1 MFLARP
7 GEYEACGMY
16 TMGHLIL
23 LIITAIG
30 IGIALNFTRNK
41 EKEEVERIIRNI
53 TVLLWT
59 LEIIKIIFNLWAGNA
74 SNPNT
79 YIPLYFCS
87 MILYAGILSGFC
99 KGKLKHIGDIFIAT
113 GGMIAGIIFLLSPNT
128 SLTTYPIFHYI
139 SIQSFVLHGAMMYL
153 GILVNITHYVEVKS
167 KDIIYYAG
175 LMLFISVIAYV
186 FNLIFD
192 SNLMFI
198 SKKFPGTP
206 IEILYNIS
214 GILFTPIMVILQ
226 ATGPFYI
233 VYGIKNIVY
242 KCMKNKESIE

>member
-1 MFLARP
+1 MFLAKP

-16 TMGHLIL
+16 TIGHLIL
-23 LIITAIG
+23 LTITIIG
-30 IGIALNFTRNK
+30 ISIAIKFTKNK
-41 EKEEVERIIRNI
+41 SKEQVTKIIKNI
-53 TVLLWT
+53 TVFLWI
-59 LEIIKIIFNLWAGNA
+59 LEIIKIIFNLWAGNV

-99 KGKLKHIGDIFIAT
+99 KGKLKHIGDVFIST
-113 GGMIAGIIFLLSPNT
+113 GAMIAGIIFLLSPNT

-139 SIQSFVLHGAMMYL
+139 SIQSFILHGSMVYL
-153 GILVNITHYVEVKS
+153 GMLVNVTNYINIKGR
-167 KDIIYYAG
+167 DIIDYSG
-175 LMLFISVIAYV
+175 LMLFISLIAYI

-198 SKKFPGTP
+198 SKNFPGTP

-214 GILFTPIMVILQ
+214 GVLFTPIMVILQ
-226 ATGPFYI
+226 ATGPFYV
-233 VYGIKNIVY
+233 VYGIKSIVY
-242 KCMKNKESIE
+242 KYMKK